1 MTNIFNYID
10 RPSPIHRLTGA
21 TKLVCLLLWSFA
33 AMLTYDTRMLILLP
47 VLSFLLFYISRIK
60 LRDVSFMLGFTAVFM
75 VLNNVLVFA
84 FSPQHGVELY
94 GTKHVLFSLWG
105 NYVLTQEQLFYHLN
119 LVLKYLSTIPIV
131 LLFVCTTNPSE
142 FAASLNRIGVK
153 YSVSYSVA
161 LALRYI
167 PDIQREYHDISQAQQ
182 ARGIEM
188 SRKQS
193 EPPAE
198 MSDYGYGWQ
207 CWLWARPG
215 SILFNGL
222 FGQNILVIPDLDMV
236 IASNAGGDR
245 MFGKSGYLSLCETYF
260 GAGVKL
266 PDTCPPDPRAYRR
279 LCRAVRQLE
288 QGAPPERG
296 LAGFLAQRR
305 QRKLDEARSAE
316 IAGRR
321 YVFEPGAARLLPLF
335 VQLST

>member
-1 MTNIFNYID
+1 MINIFNYID

-33 AMLTYDTRMLILLP
+33 AMLTYDTRMLIALP
-47 VLSFLLFYISRIK
+47 ILSFLMFYISRIK
-60 LRDVSFMLGFTAVFM
+60 LKDVSFMLGFTAVFM

-94 GTKHVLFSLWG
+94 GTRHVLFSLGG
-105 NYVLTQEQLFYHLN
+105 NYVVTKEQLFYHLN

-153 YSVSYSVA
+153 YTVAYSVA

-193 EPPAE
+193 LSKRLKSA
-198 MSDYGYGWQ
+198 S
-207 CWLWARPG
+207 A
-215 SILFNGL
+215 ILIPLILSSMDRIETISNAMELRG
-222 FGQNILVIPDLDMV
+222 FGKNKRRTWYMGRKFSKLDILAMVFCALLLVI
-236 IASNAGGDR
+236 S
-245 MFGKSGYLSLCETYF
+245 LSLNVINGSRF
-260 GAGVKL
+260 WN
-266 PDTCPPDPRAYRR
+266 P
-279 LCRAVRQLE
+279 
-288 QGAPPERG
+288 
-296 LAGFLAQRR
+296 F
-305 QRKLDEARSAE
+305 
-316 IAGRR
+316 I
-321 YVFEPGAARLLPLF
+321 
-335 VQLST
+335 